1 MRSATD
7 NTIATRNNQQS
18 FGINQIINIQIQREQ
33 LISPTHYIHM
43 KTIQKA
49 KSPKELNEQTA
60 RRHRHPQE
68 DTRYYTEVGPK
79 LLEVLRESEEQIRNG
94 ETISFNTVEEL
105 IAHLDT
111 L

>member
-1 MRSATD
+1 
-7 NTIATRNNQQS
+7 
-18 FGINQIINIQIQREQ
+18 
-33 LISPTHYIHM
+33 M

-49 KSPKELNEQTA
+49 KSPKELKESTTH
-60 RRHRHPQE
+60 RRSHPQE

-79 LLEVLRESEEQIRNG
+79 LLEVLRESEVQIRNG

-105 IAHLDT
+105 IAHLDA